1 MGTTSDPGIYDPQM
15 ISEPEAIWQ
24 QALSTGRGFT
34 LLELLVVIMVI
45 GILLGLVMPGA
56 GVRSGQDL
64 TDTARR
70 MSMIINHARQEAML
84 SSRTW
89 RLEIDP
95 DENVYRFQQRLEEEF
110 VQVSR
115 EPFAE
120 SRLHPNI
127 SITELE
133 INGQNTL
140 GTGLVYLFPTGEQD
154 TFRLSMQNNDRQR
167 ILSLGSLGPP
177 QLH

>member
-1 MGTTSDPGIYDPQM
+1 MV
-15 ISEPEAIWQ
+15 SEPGSILQ
-24 QALSTGRGFT
+24 QALVTDSGFT

-45 GILLGLVMPGA
+45 CILLGLVMPGA
-56 GVRSGQDL
+56 GVRSGHDPA
-64 TDTARR
+64 DAAAR
-70 MSMIINHARQEAML
+70 MSMIINQARQEAML
-84 SSRTW
+84 TSRTW

-110 VQVSR
+110 VRVSR

-120 SRLHPNI
+120 TRLHPTI
-127 SITELE
+127 SITQLE

-154 TFRLSMQNNDRQR
+154 TFRLTMENSDRQR
-167 ILSLGSLGPP
+167 ILSLGHLGPS
-177 QLH
+177 QIQ

>member
-1 MGTTSDPGIYDPQM
+1 MV
-15 ISEPEAIWQ
+15 SEPESIWQ
-24 QALSTGRGFT
+24 QALVTDRGFT
-34 LLELLVVIMVI
+34 LLELLVVILVI

-64 TDTARR
+64 TDTAGRL
-70 MSMIINHARQEAML
+70 SMTINQARQEAML
-84 SSRTW
+84 TSRTW

-95 DENVYRFQQRLEEEF
+95 GENVYRFRQRLEEEF

-115 EPFAE
+115 EPFAQT
-120 SRLHPNI
+120 RLHPGI
-127 SITELE
+127 SITDLE

-154 TFRLSMQNNDRQR
+154 TFRLTMQYSDRKR
-167 ILSLGSLGPP
+167 ILSLGHLGPS
-177 QLH
+177 QVH

>member
-1 MGTTSDPGIYDPQM
+1 MGTTSAPGIYEPQM
-15 ISEPEAIWQ
+15 ISEPRSIRR
-24 QALSTGRGFT
+24 QALSTDRGFT

-56 GVRSGQDL
+56 GIRSGQNLAD
-64 TDTARR
+64 AAER
-70 MSMIINHARQEAML
+70 MSMIINQARQEAMF

-95 DENVYRFQQRLEEEF
+95 EANVYRFQQRLEDEF

-120 SRLHPNI
+120 TRLHPDI

-167 ILSLGSLGPP
+167 ILSLGYLGPP